1 MPCDYFLSI
10 QKESFFSLG
19 LRHGF
24 MDGRFIG
31 SLDIVLR
38 GFLTF
43 LNFFKIF
50 MGRVRLKLMG
60 LVEVRLKTES
70 IKIVEI

>member
-1 MPCDYFLSI
+1 
-10 QKESFFSLG
+10 
-19 LRHGF
+19 